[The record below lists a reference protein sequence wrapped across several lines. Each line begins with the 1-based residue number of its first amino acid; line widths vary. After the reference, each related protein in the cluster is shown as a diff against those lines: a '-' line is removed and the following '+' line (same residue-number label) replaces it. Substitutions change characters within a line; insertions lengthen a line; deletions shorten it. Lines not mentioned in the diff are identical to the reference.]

1 MPRMSSD
8 ELLLR
13 RFGQPRQA
21 SQPKEEEEEE
31 EPGLDAQSAR
41 FGAYGTHKHLHSFG
55 NVYLGSKRA

>member
-31 EPGLDAQSAR
+31 EPGLDSATAQLEASQR
-41 FGAYGTHKHLHSFG
+41 
-55 NVYLGSKRA
+55 

>member
-13 RFGQPRQA
+13 RFGLPRQA
-21 SQPKEEEEEE
+21 SQPKEEEEEEE

-41 FGAYGTHKHLHSFG
+41 FGAYGALHM
-55 NVYLGSKRA
+55 